1 LHFGRKKVILALSDG
16 NVTGKDTGNV
26 TGNVTGTCSGNEG
39 GVFKGKIFKL

>member
-1 LHFGRKKVILALSDG
+1 MVILALSDG

-39 GVFKGKIFKL
+39 DVFKGKIFKL